1 RRPCRRRR
9 LKWWPTSEGTPQASS
24 LIEGFGMA
32 GLARFGYGGSMKV
45 GPDIATI
52 GALVGDPARA
62 NMLTALL
69 AGQALT
75 AGELAREAGVTAQTA
90 SSHLSRLEAGGLL
103 TQRKQ
108 GRHRYYALSGED
120 VAGVLEALMGL
131 AARTGHTRVRTGPK
145 EPALRRARVCYDHLA
160 GELAVS
166 MLEHLVARGFVIETD
181 EALTLTPSGQVFM
194 EALGLDVGQL
204 AKARRP
210 LCKGCLDWS
219 VRRTHLAGAL
229 GAALLD
235 RFYGLG
241 WASREPGTRL
251 VSFTPRG
258 LEAFR
263 EIFGVALEA
272 ATDG

>member
-1 RRPCRRRR
+1 
-9 LKWWPTSEGTPQASS
+9 
-24 LIEGFGMA
+24 
-32 GLARFGYGGSMKV
+32 MKV

-52 GALVGDPARA
+52 AALLGDPARA
-62 NMLTALL
+62 NMLTALC

-90 SSHLSRLEAGGLL
+90 SSHLSKLSAGGLVEG
-103 TQRKQ
+103 RKQ
-108 GRHRYYALSGED
+108 WRHIYYALTGPD
-120 VAGVLEALMGL
+120 VAGVIEALTGL

-160 GELAVS
+160 GDLGVA
-166 MLEHLVARGFVIETD
+166 MLDSLTHRGMIVGAGETLVLTEKGEAFVT
-181 EALTLTPSGQVFM
+181 
-194 EALGLDVGQL
+194 ALGLDL
-204 AKARRP
+204 KALSSLRRP

-219 VRRTHLAGAL
+219 VRRSHLAGAL

-241 WASREPGTRL
+241 WASREPGTRI
-251 VSFTPRG
+251 VSFSPRG

-263 EIFGVALEA
+263 EIFGVLQDAEAEALA
-272 ATDG
+272 

>member
-1 RRPCRRRR
+1 
-9 LKWWPTSEGTPQASS
+9 
-24 LIEGFGMA
+24 
-32 GLARFGYGGSMKV
+32 MKV
-45 GPDIATI
+45 GPDIATL
-52 GALVGDPARA
+52 GSLLGDPARA

-69 AGQALT
+69 SGQALT

-90 SSHLSRLEAGGLL
+90 SSHLARLEAGGLL

-120 VAGVLEALMGL
+120 VAGVIEALMGL

-160 GELAVS
+160 GDLAVG
-166 MLEHLVARGFVIETD
+166 MLESLTARGFIVETD
-181 EALTLTPSGQVFM
+181 ERLSLTPAGEAFM
-194 EALGLDVGQL
+194 AALGLDLPALAGQ
-204 AKARRP
+204 RRP

-219 VRRTHLAGAL
+219 VRRTHLAGGL

-235 RFYGLG
+235 RFFALG
-241 WASREPGTRL
+241 WAAREPGTRL
-251 VSFTPRG
+251 VRFSPRG

-263 EIFGVALEA
+263 EIFGVMPDTPNEETAA
-272 ATDG
+272 AT

>member
-1 RRPCRRRR
+1 
-9 LKWWPTSEGTPQASS
+9 
-24 LIEGFGMA
+24 MA
-32 GLARFGYGGSMKV
+32 ERTQFAYDRSMKV

-52 GALVGDPARA
+52 GALMGDPARA

-90 SSHLSRLEAGGLL
+90 SSHLARLEGGGLL
-103 TQRKQ
+103 VQRKQ

-160 GELAVS
+160 GDLAVG
-166 MLEHLVARGFVIETD
+166 MLEHMVARGFVVEEGDALRLTTAGET
-181 EALTLTPSGQVFM
+181 FM
-194 EALGLDVGQL
+194 TALGLDLPSL
-204 AKARRP
+204 AMSRRP

-241 WASREPGTRL
+241 WAAREPGTRL

-263 EIFGVALEA
+263 EIFGVAAEA
-272 ATDG
+272 